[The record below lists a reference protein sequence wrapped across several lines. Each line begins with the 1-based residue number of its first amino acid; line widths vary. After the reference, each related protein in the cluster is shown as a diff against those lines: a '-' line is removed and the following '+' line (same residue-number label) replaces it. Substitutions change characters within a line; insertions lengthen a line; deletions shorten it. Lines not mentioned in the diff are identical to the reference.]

1 MKASTPSSHEKNP
14 MRRLAAS
21 CALVV
26 AAFAPAAGARDL
38 VSVPVV
44 DHFPLHV
51 DRETVKR
58 NGAMLSFKYVMAVP
72 KGLGKGSAEGWESTE
87 VETTIDCKEET
98 YSLGAIAIYPEP
110 LAEGTVRQAVPA
122 PAGQP
127 RYDIRPRS
135 TAGYLADFLCKAP

>member
-1 MKASTPSSHEKNP
+1 
-14 MRRLAAS
+14 MRKMPWPLIALVLAAPTG
-21 CALVV
+21 
-26 AAFAPAAGARDL
+26 AAARDL

-58 NGAMLSFKYVMAVP
+58 AGAMLSFKYVMAVP
-72 KGLGKGSAEGWESTE
+72 KGLGKGSPEGWESTE
-87 VETTIDCKEET
+87 VEATIDCKEET

-110 LAEGTVRQAVPA
+110 LAQGEVRQTVPA
-122 PAGQP
+122 PAEQR

-135 TAGYLADFLCKAP
+135 TAGYLADFLCK